1 MNNNDYDKNEFGM
14 DADIYKDDEQGF
26 GLDSEILLHKAHLE
40 RMQILEEAMTR
51 AEAGV
56 ASKADWETIR
66 YEGGLGVKLKMGDS
80 NGIHNKIKRVVM

>member
-1 MNNNDYDKNEFGM
+1 LNNSDVDGNDFGI
-14 DADIYKDDEQGF
+14 DSDILMHQ
-26 GLDSEILLHKAHLE
+26 LHME

-66 YEGGLGVKLKMGDS
+66 YEGGLGVKLKTGDS
-80 NGIHNKIKRVVM
+80 NGIHNKVKRVVM

>member
-1 MNNNDYDKNEFGM
+1 MNNGDVDGNDFGI
-14 DADIYKDDEQGF
+14 DSDILMHQ
-26 GLDSEILLHKAHLE
+26 LHME

-66 YEGGLGVKLKMGDS
+66 YECGMGVLHKGDS

>member
-1 MNNNDYDKNEFGM
+1 MNNSDVDGNDFGI
-14 DADIYKDDEQGF
+14 DSDILMHQ
-26 GLDSEILLHKAHLE
+26 LHME

-66 YEGGLGVKLKMGDS
+66 YECGMGVLHKGDS

>member
-1 MNNNDYDKNEFGM
+1 M
-14 DADIYKDDEQGF
+14 DDTAM
-26 GLDSEILLHKAHLE
+26 LHELMME

>member
-1 MNNNDYDKNEFGM
+1 LNNSDVDGNDFGI
-14 DADIYKDDEQGF
+14 DSDILMHQ
-26 GLDSEILLHKAHLE
+26 LHME

-66 YEGGLGVKLKMGDS
+66 YECGMGVLHKGDS